1 MMRWLGPVIGVVTVA
16 AAIILI
22 AGFNP
27 LSLFSARG
35 PTLIVQQP
43 PPVLT
48 REPQKVEPQAVP
60 TPAPAQAPVQQQPQP
75 QQQAVQP
82 EPKADPQV
90 DARRDFELA
99 QRVDT
104 LVAYEQFLARHPEG
118 FYAALARAQR
128 QRLLATETV
137 ELTKKLNVEL
147 RRVGCS
153 IASSD
158 AEWTQ
163 ASRNAL
169 QAFNQNAATR
179 FDINT
184 PSATALDAVRGR
196 NERVC
201 PVVCAAGQRA
211 QGDTCVAIQAPVQQ
225 QRPAPQQQQ
234 QPQVQGQGKQ
244 KKFSCRWGD
253 AAQGEWPHRQVC
265 GFF

>member
-1 MMRWLGPVIGVVTVA
+1 
-16 AAIILI
+16 
-22 AGFNP
+22 
-27 LSLFSARG
+27 
-35 PTLIVQQP
+35 VQQQP
-43 PPVLT
+43 
-48 REPQKVEPQAVP
+48 
-60 TPAPAQAPVQQQPQP
+60 QPQP

-82 EPKADPQV
+82 EPKADLQA

-118 FYAALARAQR
+118 YYAALARAQR
-128 QRLLATETV
+128 QKFLVAETA

-153 IASSD
+153 IASGD
-158 AEWTQ
+158 AEWSQ

-169 QAFNQNAATR
+169 QAFNQHAATR

-196 NERVC
+196 NDRVC
-201 PVVCAAGQRA
+201 PLVCAAGQRA
-211 QGDTCVAIQAPVQQ
+211 QGDTCVAIQAPVRQ
-225 QRPAPQQQQ
+225 QRPAPQQQPQAQ
-234 QPQVQGQGKQ
+234 QQQ
-244 KKFSCRWGD
+244 KGKFSCRWGD
-253 AAQGEWPHRQVC
+253 ATKGELPHRQVC